1 MLSLKGPVLG
11 DRASSPEEGGRCA
24 SRPASR
30 PGPAPARAPTRAPE
44 PHFSTSADFMM
55 WVLAAVSFQ
64 GPKVKS
70 WWLLWKPW
78 IIMAEAGPAGAVRNR
93 LGRQRRRRRT
103 PAPLPRSGPAP
114 SAREPLPCPARP
126 RPRRPAGRP
135 PSLPPFPRPFT
146 FCFRALS
153 PTLRDP
159 RLTSR
164 RTGKKESGEGEG
176 RGFCCKGVWSGTHR
190 PPELIGW
197 RHFGGFYGTGAVGL
211 GQLRPDGGPGWN
223 GWIKLGIIGL
233 DSRDSGERKLRETGA
248 SLGRRPTLGEQG
260 HSCSEGKHTRKRGQ
274 ERFRLRIQ
282 TQVGGPRARTQA
294 LQQQERKAEPHAQE
308 MSVAGREWCRS
319 IKPRGRRGRHYSRRS
334 LSWRNK
340 EQT

>member
-11 DRASSPEEGGRCA
+11 DRASAPEEGGRCA

-135 PSLPPFPRPFT
+135 PSLPPFPRPFA

-197 RHFGGFYGTGAVGL
+197 RHFGGFYSTGAVGL
-211 GQLRPDGGPGWN
+211 GQLRPDGGAWMEP
-223 GWIKLGIIGL
+223 L
-233 DSRDSGERKLRETGA
+233 DQTGDHRA
-248 SLGRRPTLGEQG
+248 G
-260 HSCSEGKHTRKRGQ
+260 
-274 ERFRLRIQ
+274 F
-282 TQVGGPRARTQA
+282 PRQ
-294 LQQQERKAEPHAQE
+294 
-308 MSVAGREWCRS
+308 W
-319 IKPRGRRGRHYSRRS
+319 
-334 LSWRNK
+334 
-340 EQT
+340 